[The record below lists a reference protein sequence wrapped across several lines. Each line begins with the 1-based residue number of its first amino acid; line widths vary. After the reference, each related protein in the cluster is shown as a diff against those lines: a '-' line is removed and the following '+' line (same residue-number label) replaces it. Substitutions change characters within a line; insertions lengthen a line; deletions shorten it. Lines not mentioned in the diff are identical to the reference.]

1 MYVTCE
7 VQGYTNPYKGVYA
20 YYRQEL
26 SFYIMIPP
34 EIKEEIK
41 YRCDIVDVISGYV
54 NLKRAGSNYNG
65 LCPFHSE
72 KTPSFT
78 VFPSTK
84 SFYCFGCGAGGD
96 VVTFIMKRENLEY
109 RAALEY
115 LANRAG
121 IKLPDDD
128 RDDHDPNAVKR
139 ERVLSM
145 NREAAKFFHSCL
157 YSPLGASGLEY
168 LTKRGLSGSVIKHFG
183 LGFAPDSFGMLTD
196 FLVSRGYTPTEMST
210 AFLCGIS
217 KKNGRPFDYFR
228 NRVIFPII
236 DVTGNVVAFG
246 GRVMDDSVPKYL
258 NTSDTPAF
266 KKSRNLFALNF
277 AKSECAERMILCEGY
292 MDVIACHAHGF
303 ENAVATLG
311 TAITSEQARIMSH
324 YTKQVIIAYDSDEA
338 GQRATSKAM
347 KLLAE
352 VGLDVRVMRMTGAKD
367 PDEFLKKNGSTA
379 NEKFKLLLDQSRAG
393 FEFKLET
400 VLSKYDI
407 SRPEEKVKAAD
418 ALCRIISE
426 VWSEAERDVY
436 IGVVADRLE
445 LVRESLKNDVKR
457 MIKQRERSD
466 KRDEFGE
473 IVRKTAGF
481 GDLINRDTV
490 NNAAAVSIEE
500 NILGILMLFPENI
513 RSIRSGKLKLDSS
526 KFYSDFNRRVF
537 DEIMLRSDDS
547 SIFDYGDLAEVF
559 TLDEM
564 GRITSMLERRR
575 PLSANGEDVLSEMID
590 KLSTQS
596 EQKQF
601 EEAGDRRSA
610 INELLARQREK
621 IKK

>member
-1 MYVTCE
+1 
-7 VQGYTNPYKGVYA
+7 
-20 YYRQEL
+20 
-26 SFYIMIPP
+26 MIPP

-72 KTPSFT
+72 RTPSFT

-109 RAALEY
+109 RAALEL

-121 IKLPDDD
+121 ITIPEEKNDSY
-128 RDDHDPNAVKR
+128 DPGAVKR
-139 ERVLSM
+139 ERVLAM

-157 YSPLGASGLEY
+157 YSPQGAAGLGY
-168 LTKRGLSGSVIKHFG
+168 LTKRGLSGATIKHFG
-183 LGFAPDSFGMLTD
+183 LGFAPESFGMLTD
-196 FLVSRGYTPTEMST
+196 FLQSRGYSAKEMSA

-217 KKNGRPFDYFR
+217 KKTGKPFDYFR

-277 AKSECAERMILCEGY
+277 AKSSCAERMILCEGY

-311 TAITSEQARIMSH
+311 TAITPDQARIMSR
-324 YTKQVIIAYDSDEA
+324 YTKQVIISYDSDEA

-352 VGLDVRVMRMTGAKD
+352 VGLDVRVLRIPGAKD

-379 NEKFKLLLDQSRAG
+379 NEKFRLLLDQSRAG
-393 FEFKLET
+393 FEFKLES
-400 VLSKYDI
+400 VLSRHDI
-407 SRPEEKVKAAD
+407 TKPDEKVKAAEE
-418 ALCRIISE
+418 LCRIIAE
-426 VWSEAERDVY
+426 VWSEAEREVY
-436 IGVVADRLE
+436 IGVVSQRLE
-445 LVRESLKNDVKR
+445 LPRDSLKNDVRRIQRARDKSEKR
-457 MIKQRERSD
+457 E
-466 KRDEFGE
+466 EFGE

-481 GDLINRDTV
+481 GDRV
-490 NNAAAVSIEE
+490 NQETIRNAAAVSTEE
-500 NILGILMLFPENI
+500 NILGILLLFPENLGL
-513 RSIRSGKLKLDSS
+513 IRSGKLKLSASD
-526 KFYSDFNRRVF
+526 FCSDFNRRVF
-537 DEIMLRSDDS
+537 EETMNHSDDAHM
-547 SIFDYGDLAEVF
+547 FDYGTLAEF
-559 TLDEM
+559 FSTDEM

-575 PLSANGEDVLSEMID
+575 PLTENGEGVLSDMIE
-590 KLSTQS
+590 KLREQS
-596 EQKQF
+596 EQKQL
-601 EEAGDRRSA
+601 EASGDRRTA
-610 INELLARQREK
+610 IEELIARQREK
-621 IKK
+621 IKR

>member
-1 MYVTCE
+1 
-7 VQGYTNPYKGVYA
+7 
-20 YYRQEL
+20 
-26 SFYIMIPP
+26 MIPP

-72 KTPSFT
+72 RTPSFT

-109 RAALEY
+109 RAALEL

-121 IKLPDDD
+121 ITIPEEKNDSY
-128 RDDHDPNAVKR
+128 DPGAVKR
-139 ERVLSM
+139 ERVLAM

-157 YSPLGASGLEY
+157 YSPQGAAGLEY
-168 LTKRGLSGSVIKHFG
+168 LTKRGLSGSTIKHFG
-183 LGFAPDSFGMLTD
+183 LGFAPESFGMLTD
-196 FLVSRGYTPTEMST
+196 FLQSRGYTAKEMSA

-217 KKNGRPFDYFR
+217 KKTGKPFDYFR

-277 AKSECAERMILCEGY
+277 AKSNCAERMILCEGY

-311 TAITSEQARIMSH
+311 TAITPDQARIMSR
-324 YTKQVIIAYDSDEA
+324 YTKQVIISYDSDEA
-338 GQRATSKAM
+338 GQKATSKAM

-352 VGLDVRVMRMTGAKD
+352 VGLDVRVLRIPGAKD

-379 NEKFKLLLDQSRAG
+379 NEKFRLLLDQSRAG
-393 FEFKLET
+393 FEFKLES
-400 VLSKYDI
+400 VLSRHDI
-407 SRPEEKVKAAD
+407 TKPDEKVKAAEE
-418 ALCRIISE
+418 LCRIIAE
-426 VWSEAERDVY
+426 VWSEAEREVY
-436 IGVVADRLE
+436 IGVVSQRLE
-445 LVRESLKNDVKR
+445 LPRDSLKNDVRRIQRARDKSEKR
-457 MIKQRERSD
+457 E
-466 KRDEFGE
+466 EFGE

-481 GDLINRDTV
+481 GDRV
-490 NNAAAVSIEE
+490 NQETIRNAAAVSTEE
-500 NILGILMLFPENI
+500 NILGILLLFPENLGL
-513 RSIRSGKLKLDSS
+513 IRSGKLELSASD
-526 KFYSDFNRRVF
+526 FCSDFNRRVF
-537 DEIMLRSDDS
+537 EETMNHSDDAHM
-547 SIFDYGDLAEVF
+547 FDYGTLAEF
-559 TLDEM
+559 FSADEM
-564 GRITSMLERRR
+564 GRITSMIERRR
-575 PLSANGEDVLSEMID
+575 PLTENGGGVLSDMIE
-590 KLSTQS
+590 KLRAQS
-596 EQKQF
+596 EQKQL
-601 EEAGDRRSA
+601 EASGDRRTA
-610 INELLARQREK
+610 IEEIIARQREK
-621 IKK
+621 IKR

>member
-1 MYVTCE
+1 
-7 VQGYTNPYKGVYA
+7 
-20 YYRQEL
+20 
-26 SFYIMIPP
+26 MIPP

-72 KTPSFT
+72 RTPSFT

-109 RAALEY
+109 RAALEL

-121 IKLPDDD
+121 ITIPDEKNDSYD
-128 RDDHDPNAVKR
+128 SKAVKR

-157 YSPLGASGLEY
+157 YSPVGAAGLEY
-168 LTKRGLSGSVIKHFG
+168 FTKRGLTGATIKHFG

-196 FLVSRGYTPTEMST
+196 FLKSRGYTDEEMSA

-246 GRVMDDSVPKYL
+246 GRVMDDSIPKYL

-277 AKSECAERMILCEGY
+277 AKSSCAERMILCEGY

-311 TAITSEQARIMSH
+311 TAITPDQARIMSR
-324 YTKQVIIAYDSDEA
+324 YTKQVIISYDSDEA

-352 VGLDVRVMRMTGAKD
+352 VGLDVRILRIPGAKD
-367 PDEFLKKNGSTA
+367 PDEFLNKNGSTA
-379 NEKFKLLLDQSRAG
+379 NEKFRLLLDQSRAG
-393 FEFKLET
+393 FEFKLES
-400 VLSKYDI
+400 VLSRHDI
-407 SRPEEKVKAAD
+407 TKPDEKVKAAEE
-418 ALCRIISE
+418 LCRIIAE

-436 IGVVADRLE
+436 IGVVSQRLE
-445 LVRESLKNDVKR
+445 LPRDSLKNDVKR
-457 MIKQRERSD
+457 IQRIRD
-466 KRDEFGE
+466 KSEKREEFGE

-481 GDLINRDTV
+481 GDRVNQDTIR
-490 NNAAAVSIEE
+490 NAAAVSTEE
-500 NILGILMLFPENI
+500 NILGILMLYPENLTL
-513 RSIRSGKLKLDSS
+513 IRSGKLKLSAQ
-526 KFYSDFNRRVF
+526 DFCSEFDRRVF
-537 DEIMLRSDDS
+537 DKIIENSDDAHL
-547 SIFDYGDLAEVF
+547 FDYGTLAEF
-559 TLDEM
+559 FNTDEM
-564 GRITSMLERRR
+564 GRITSMIERRR
-575 PLSANGEDVLSEMID
+575 PLSENGEGVLSDMID
-590 KLSTQS
+590 RLKSQN
-596 EQKQF
+596 EQKLL
-601 EEAGDRRSA
+601 EDSGDRRGA
-610 INELLARQREK
+610 IEELLARQREK
-621 IKK
+621 IKR

>member
-1 MYVTCE
+1 
-7 VQGYTNPYKGVYA
+7 
-20 YYRQEL
+20 
-26 SFYIMIPP
+26 MIPP

-72 KTPSFT
+72 RTPSFT

-109 RAALEY
+109 RAALEL

-121 IKLPDDD
+121 ITIPEEKNDSY
-128 RDDHDPNAVKR
+128 DPGAVKR
-139 ERVLSM
+139 ERVLAM

-157 YSPLGASGLEY
+157 YSPQGAAGLEY
-168 LTKRGLSGSVIKHFG
+168 LTKRGLSGSTIKHFG
-183 LGFAPDSFGMLTD
+183 LGFAPESFGMLTD
-196 FLVSRGYTPTEMST
+196 FLQSRGYTAKEMSA

-217 KKNGRPFDYFR
+217 KKTGKPFDYFR

-258 NTSDTPAF
+258 NTSDTQAF

-277 AKSECAERMILCEGY
+277 AKSNCAERMILCEGY

-311 TAITSEQARIMSH
+311 TAITSDQARIMSR
-324 YTKQVIIAYDSDEA
+324 YTKQVIISYDSDEA

-352 VGLDVRVMRMTGAKD
+352 VGLDVRVLRIPGAKD

-379 NEKFKLLLDQSRAG
+379 NEKFRLLLDQSRAG
-393 FEFKLET
+393 FEFKLES
-400 VLSKYDI
+400 VLSRHDI
-407 SRPEEKVKAAD
+407 TKPDEKVKAAEE
-418 ALCRIISE
+418 LCRIIAE
-426 VWSEAERDVY
+426 VWSEAEREVY
-436 IGVVADRLE
+436 IGVVSQRLE
-445 LVRESLKNDVKR
+445 LPRDSLKNDVRRIQRARDKSEKR
-457 MIKQRERSD
+457 E
-466 KRDEFGE
+466 EFGE

-481 GDLINRDTV
+481 GDRV
-490 NNAAAVSIEE
+490 NQETIRNAAAVSTEE
-500 NILGILMLFPENI
+500 NILGILLLFPENLGL
-513 RSIRSGKLKLDSS
+513 IRSGKLKLSASD
-526 KFYSDFNRRVF
+526 FCSDFNRRVF
-537 DEIMLRSDDS
+537 EETMNHSDDAHM
-547 SIFDYGDLAEVF
+547 FDYGTLAEF
-559 TLDEM
+559 FSADEM
-564 GRITSMLERRR
+564 GRITSMIERRR
-575 PLSANGEDVLSEMID
+575 PLTENGGGVLSDMIE
-590 KLSTQS
+590 KLRAQS
-596 EQKQF
+596 EQKQL
-601 EEAGDRRSA
+601 EASGDRRTA
-610 INELLARQREK
+610 IEEIIARQREK
-621 IKK
+621 IKR

>member
-1 MYVTCE
+1 
-7 VQGYTNPYKGVYA
+7 
-20 YYRQEL
+20 
-26 SFYIMIPP
+26 MIPP

-72 KTPSFT
+72 RTPSFT

-109 RAALEY
+109 RAALEL

-121 IKLPDDD
+121 ITIPEEKNDSY
-128 RDDHDPNAVKR
+128 DPGAVKR
-139 ERVLSM
+139 ERVLAM

-157 YSPLGASGLEY
+157 YSPQGAAGLEY
-168 LTKRGLSGSVIKHFG
+168 LTKRGLSGATIKHFG
-183 LGFAPDSFGMLTD
+183 LGFAPESFGMLTD
-196 FLVSRGYTPTEMST
+196 FLQSRGYSAKEMST

-217 KKNGRPFDYFR
+217 KKTGKPFDYFR

-277 AKSECAERMILCEGY
+277 AKSSCAERMILCEGY

-311 TAITSEQARIMSH
+311 TAITPDQARIMSR
-324 YTKQVIIAYDSDEA
+324 YTKQVIISYDSDEA

-352 VGLDVRVMRMTGAKD
+352 VGLDVRILRIPGAKD

-379 NEKFKLLLDQSRAG
+379 NEKFRLLLDQSRAG
-393 FEFKLET
+393 FEFKLES
-400 VLSKYDI
+400 VLSRHDI
-407 SRPEEKVKAAD
+407 TKPDEKVKAAEE
-418 ALCRIISE
+418 LCRIIAE
-426 VWSEAERDVY
+426 VWSEAEREVY
-436 IGVVADRLE
+436 IGVVSQRLE
-445 LVRESLKNDVKR
+445 LPRDSLKNDVRRIQRARDKSEKR
-457 MIKQRERSD
+457 E
-466 KRDEFGE
+466 EFGE

-481 GDLINRDTV
+481 GDRV
-490 NNAAAVSIEE
+490 NQETIRNAAAVSTEE
-500 NILGILMLFPENI
+500 NILGILLLFPENLGL
-513 RSIRSGKLKLDSS
+513 IRSGKLKLSASD
-526 KFYSDFNRRVF
+526 FCSDFNRRVF
-537 DEIMLRSDDS
+537 EETMNHSDDAH
-547 SIFDYGDLAEVF
+547 IFDYGTLAEF
-559 TLDEM
+559 FSADEM

-575 PLSANGEDVLSEMID
+575 PLTENGEGVLSDMIE
-590 KLSTQS
+590 KLRAQS
-596 EQKQF
+596 EQKQL
-601 EEAGDRRSA
+601 EASGDRRTA
-610 INELLARQREK
+610 IEEIIARQREK
-621 IKK
+621 IKR

>member
-1 MYVTCE
+1 
-7 VQGYTNPYKGVYA
+7 
-20 YYRQEL
+20 
-26 SFYIMIPP
+26 MIPP

-72 KTPSFT
+72 RTPSFT

-96 VVTFIMKRENLEY
+96 IVTFIMKRENLEY
-109 RAALEY
+109 RAALEL

-121 IKLPDDD
+121 ITIPEEKNDSY
-128 RDDHDPNAVKR
+128 DPGAVKR
-139 ERVLSM
+139 ERVLAM

-157 YSPLGASGLEY
+157 YSPQGAAGLEY
-168 LTKRGLSGSVIKHFG
+168 LTKRGLSGATIKHFG
-183 LGFAPDSFGMLTD
+183 LGFAPESFGMLTD
-196 FLVSRGYTPTEMST
+196 FLQSRGYSAKEMST

-217 KKNGRPFDYFR
+217 KKTGKPFDYFR

-277 AKSECAERMILCEGY
+277 AKSSCAERMILCEGY

-311 TAITSEQARIMSH
+311 TAITPDQARIMSR
-324 YTKQVIIAYDSDEA
+324 YTKQVIISYDSDEA

-352 VGLDVRVMRMTGAKD
+352 VGLDVRILRIPGAKD

-379 NEKFKLLLDQSRAG
+379 NEKFRLLLDQSRAG
-393 FEFKLET
+393 FEFKLES
-400 VLSKYDI
+400 VLSRHDI
-407 SRPEEKVKAAD
+407 TKPDEKVKAAEE
-418 ALCRIISE
+418 LCRIIAE
-426 VWSEAERDVY
+426 VWSEAEREVY
-436 IGVVADRLE
+436 IGVVSQRLE
-445 LVRESLKNDVKR
+445 LPRDSLKNDVRRIQRARDKSEKR
-457 MIKQRERSD
+457 E
-466 KRDEFGE
+466 EFGE

-481 GDLINRDTV
+481 GDRV
-490 NNAAAVSIEE
+490 NQETIRNAAAVSTEE
-500 NILGILMLFPENI
+500 NILGILLLFPENLGL
-513 RSIRSGKLKLDSS
+513 IRSGKLKLSASD
-526 KFYSDFNRRVF
+526 FCSDFNRRVF
-537 DEIMLRSDDS
+537 EETMNHSDDAHL
-547 SIFDYGDLAEVF
+547 FDYGTLAEF
-559 TLDEM
+559 FSTDEM
-564 GRITSMLERRR
+564 GRITSMIERRR
-575 PLSANGEDVLSEMID
+575 PLTENGEGVLSDMIE
-590 KLSTQS
+590 KLREQS
-596 EQKQF
+596 EQKQL
-601 EEAGDRRSA
+601 EASGDRRTA
-610 INELLARQREK
+610 IEEIIARQREK
-621 IKK
+621 IKR